1 MNKLWRRFTTKEF
14 QNLFERGNFISG
26 KLVSIVVDTDSKEK
40 LIGFAVK
47 KSKRKIKNVQRNR
60 IKRRL
65 REAFIKI
72 EDLLPVDLSMVII
85 GKPESEFA
93 SIDEI
98 SAEIL
103 KLLKKVDLKNKCW
116 LRIYLKTYCL
126 QL

>member
-14 QNLFERGNFISG
+14 QNLFERENFISG

-47 KSKRKIKNVQRNR
+47 KSKRKIENVERNR
-60 IKRRL
+60 VKRRL

-72 EDLLPVDLSMVII
+72 EDLLPGELSMVII
-85 GKPESEFA
+85 ANPNVEFA
-93 SIDEI
+93 PIDEI

-103 KLLKKVDLKNKCW
+103 KLIKKIVK
-116 LRIYLKTYCL
+116 
-126 QL
+126 

>member
-103 KLLKKVDLKNKCW
+103 KLLKKVDLKNKS
-116 LRIYLKTYCL
+116 
-126 QL
+126 